1 MMRLWHKFKR
11 SLDRKRRLK
20 ELREEE
26 KLTQEVIQE
35 NEKAAEEAREESGIP
50 AAVIT
55 YIPAP
60 DEEGGPRMDVLVEEM
75 TCRLMPEP
83 GSIIWIAA
91 GEGVSRPFKVV
102 RFDYVENGSEFDSMR
117 VYIVTEPAFS
127 SDIVPN
133 PHYLM
138 EFNV

>member
-1 MMRLWHKFKR
+1 MMRLWHRWKR
-11 SLDRKRRLK
+11 YLERKRRLK

-26 KLTQEVIQE
+26 ELTQEVIQE

-60 DEEGGPRMDVLVEEM
+60 DEEGGPRMDVIVEEM

-102 RFDYVENGSEFDSMR
+102 RFDYVENGSEYDSMR

-127 SDIVPN
+127 SDIIPN

-138 EFNV
+138 EFNT